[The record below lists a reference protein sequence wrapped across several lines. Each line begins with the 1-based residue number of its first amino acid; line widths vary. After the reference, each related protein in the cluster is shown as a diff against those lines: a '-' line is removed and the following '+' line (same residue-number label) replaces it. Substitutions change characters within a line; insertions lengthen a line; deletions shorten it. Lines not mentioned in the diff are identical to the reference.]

1 MIPQDEILRRLRD
14 RDVEDLVEILE
25 VNSTQLVDRFND
37 VIIMNYDEIYD
48 YVVGEEAME
57 DYDES

>member
-1 MIPQDEILRRLRD
+1 VIPQDEILRRLRD
-14 RDVEDLVEILE
+14 RDVEDLVDILG

-48 YVVGEEAME
+48 YVVGEETLE
-57 DYDES
+57 DYDE